1 MRTSLR
7 PVMIAGA
14 LAACVLAAAA
24 SPAPAGEKDIAGLAK
39 KVYPSVVRVEVQ
51 NHIRRVAT
59 GVVVDRE
66 GHIVTTALVSPREEK
81 ITVVL
86 GDGRT
91 SDAEFLGFDPETRL
105 AVIRAKDK
113 NLAPLEMGRAE
124 DLAAGAWVAVVSISP
139 ESTPAVTQGIV
150 SSVAGDRLR
159 LNIWVTPGSSGGP
172 VVDENGRMVGLL
184 RGIYTDDRPVLFR
197 FRDREQVGQGYV
209 FSSAEAPSSGMAMAI
224 PVDVVKFVSDQIEE
238 KGKVERGWLGIAID
252 LDEKGRIEITEVDPE
267 TPADLAKLRE
277 GDVLLRI
284 DDRPITSGEVLTSE
298 VRRRR
303 PGQDVTLKIERD
315 GKETN
320 IKVKLGEMPAFEARR
335 ELELRFPGLFP
346 DAPARMAP
354 PATPGR
360 PSGPGTP
367 APSTP
372 AERRAFSWSYEKR
385 TFIGVY
391 CDDLSRELAEHF
403 GVKEGRGI
411 MVSRLAE
418 KSPAEKA
425 GVKVGDVIVRVDG
438 KRVETRDALIDL
450 IQDRKKGDK
459 IKVELLRDKKSLT
472 LEVEV
477 DEEERGGPLSFGA
490 NSLEAW
496 QKYADAFEQELK
508 SWGADSG
515 RQTQESLKRIQ
526 EDLSRQGAVTSREAK
541 SPARGW
547 ARKI

>member
-1 MRTSLR
+1 MKTSLR
-7 PVMIAGA
+7 PLMIAGA

-24 SPAPAGEKDIAGLAK
+24 SPVPAGEKDIAGLAK

-51 NHIRRVAT
+51 NHMRRVAT
-59 GVVVDRE
+59 GVVMDRE
-66 GHIVTTALVSPREEK
+66 GHIVTTALISPREEK
-81 ITVVL
+81 ITVAL

-91 SDAEFLGFDPETRL
+91 SEAEFLGFDSETRL

-113 NLAPLEMGRAE
+113 NLTPLDTGRVE

-172 VVDENGRMVGLL
+172 VVDENGRMIGLL
-184 RGIYTDDRPVLFR
+184 RGIYTDDRPVLFK

-224 PVDVVKFVSDQIEE
+224 PVDVVKSVYLQIKE
-238 KGKVERGWLGIAID
+238 KGKVERGWLGVGIAQ
-252 LDEKGRIEITEVDPE
+252 DEKGRIEVTEVDPE
-267 TPADLAKLRE
+267 SPAELAKVRE
-277 GDVLLRI
+277 GDILLQI
-284 DDRPITSGEVLTSE
+284 DDRPVTSTEVLASE

-320 IKVKLGEMPAFEARR
+320 VKVKLGEVPISEARR

-346 DAPARMAP
+346 DAPPPMTP

-367 APSTP
+367 APATP
-372 AERRAFSWSYEKR
+372 AQPRAFSWSYEKR

-391 CDDLSRELAEHF
+391 CDELGRELAEHF
-403 GVKEGRGI
+403 GIKEGLGL
-411 MVSRLAE
+411 MVSRLVE
-418 KSPAEKA
+418 KGPAEKA

-438 KRVETRDALIDL
+438 KRIEALDALIDI

-459 IKVELLRDKKSLT
+459 IKIEFLRDKKPLT
-472 LEVEV
+472 LEIEV
-477 DEEERGGPLSFGA
+477 DEEERGGPQAFGQS
-490 NSLEAW
+490 SLEAW
-496 QKYADAFEQELK
+496 QKYADAFQQELRK
-508 SWGADSG
+508 WGADSG
-515 RQTQESLKRIQ
+515 REAQDNMKRIQ
-526 EDLSRQGAVTSREAK
+526 KELSRPGAAIAPEAK
-541 SPARGW
+541 AMVREG